1 MRRLLTMLV
10 ILLIVLVAGMSALV
24 LLVNPNDFRAY
35 MVKQVEKKSG
45 YHLQLEGDL
54 RWHVWPQLSII
65 AGRMALTAPGALEPV
80 VSAENMRLDVKLWPL
95 LSHQLDVKQVML
107 KGAVIRL
114 TPDSEAQQQIDAPVA
129 PIAPAGSTPV
139 SDNRGWTLDINRLQ
153 IADSLL
159 IWQRSDNDQINVR
172 DINLELKQGGQRQVQ
187 VTLASRVNRNQRDL
201 TFSMVID
208 ADMHQYPRQ
217 FSANI
222 SQFTYKL
229 EGADI
234 PAGGIS
240 GGGALEA
247 SYQSDIQ
254 QLLLNQ
260 LNFTANNNQLAGS
273 VKATFGDVPDYV
285 VNLTSDNLNLD
296 AIFGW
301 QPKSSTASTDEAKQ
315 PVTTAP
321 VIAIQIDDD
330 VGQNLQALRDFTAQT
345 TVVANNVVYRNIN
358 INQLNLQATNQQGD
372 LQVTRLTGNALE
384 GDFSLAGALDVTGK
398 KVLATVNPLINHMEL
413 GPVLQA
419 AGLPQVMTGKFS
431 MQAQLSGD
439 GVNLAAF
446 KHRWRGEAQVSMNNA
461 RLQGLNIQQL
471 IQQAVT
477 RSTNDVKGQERYERY
492 TEVKQLQASLALNR
506 GAVKVSGLN
515 ASSSLISV
523 KGSGGLNLP
532 SQQCDMNLAV
542 RVMQGWNGQ
551 SSLVKTLQN
560 TDIPL
565 RIYGPWTQL
574 NYQLNV
580 DQLLRSELQ
589 QRAKKALGEW
599 AERNQQNRRVD
610 DLKKSLDKL

>member
-45 YHLQLEGDL
+45 YHLQLDGDL

-114 TPDSEAQQQIDAPVA
+114 TPESEAQQKADAPVA
-129 PIAPAGSTPV
+129 PAGSPPV
-139 SDNRGWTLDINRLQ
+139 NDRRSWKLDINKVQ

-159 IWQRSDNDQINVR
+159 IWQRSDNAQINVR
-172 DINLELKQGGQRQVQ
+172 DINLELKQNEQRQVN
-187 VTLASRVNRNQRDL
+187 VTLSSRVNRNQRDL
-201 TFSMVID
+201 AFSMVID

-222 SQFTYKL
+222 SKFTYKL

-234 PAGGIS
+234 PVDGIS
-240 GGGALEA
+240 GEGALQA
-247 SYQSDIQ
+247 SYQSDMQ

-260 LNFTANNNQLAGS
+260 LSFTANNNQLAGR
-273 VKATFGDVPDYV
+273 VKATFSAVPDYV
-285 VNLTSDNLNLD
+285 VNLTADNINLD
-296 AIFGW
+296 TLFGW
-301 QPKSSTASTDEAKQ
+301 QPKSSSVNTETVKQ
-315 PVTTAP
+315 PSVTAP
-321 VIAIQIDDD
+321 VIATQGDDI
-330 VGQNLQALRDFTAQT
+330 GQDLQVLRDFTAQA
-345 TVVANNVVYRNIN
+345 TVVANNLTYRNIN
-358 INQLNLQATNQQGD
+358 VSQLNLQTTNQRGD
-372 LQVTRLTGNALE
+372 LQIIRLTGSALG
-384 GDFSLAGALDVTGK
+384 GDFSLPGSLDVTGK
-398 KVLATVNPLINHMEL
+398 KMLVAMSPEINHMEL

-419 AGLPQVMTGKFS
+419 AGLPQVMTGKLS
-431 MQAQLSGD
+431 MKAQLSGD
-439 GVNLAAF
+439 GINVAAF
-446 KHRWRGEAQVSMNNA
+446 NQHWKGDAQLSMNNA

-477 RSTNDVKGQERYERY
+477 RSSSDIKGQDRYERY
-492 TEVKQLQASLALNR
+492 TEVKQLDASLVLNK
-506 GAVKVSGLN
+506 GAVKVSSLS
-515 ASSSLISV
+515 ADSALISI
-523 KGSGGLNLP
+523 KGSGVLNLP
-532 SQQCDMNLAV
+532 AQQCDMNLAV
-542 RVMQGWNGQ
+542 RVIQGWSGQ
-551 SSLVKTLQN
+551 DSLVRILQN

-565 RIYGPWTQL
+565 RIYGPWSQL

-580 DQLLRSELQ
+580 EQLLRNELQ
-589 QRAKKALGEW
+589 QRAKKALGDW
-599 AERNQQNRRVD
+599 VERNQQNRNSH
-610 DLKKSLDKL
+610 DLKKLLDKL